1 MVLIQLLLPT
11 RVDHGGRA
19 ASELLRETHEE
30 LLKHFGG
37 ITAYVQS
44 PASGVWTSP
53 DGRLEQDRVVMVE
66 VLTERFDTAWW
77 RTYAGVLRERFA
89 QESIHVRATDVQVLD
104 A

>member
-11 RVDHGGRA
+11 RVDRGGTPVGDLLRQTHD
-19 ASELLRETHEE
+19 ELLER
-30 LLKHFGG
+30 FGG

-53 DGRLEQDRVVMVE
+53 DGHVEQDRVVMVE
-66 VLTERFDTAWW
+66 VLTETFDTAWW

-89 QESIHVRATDVQVLD
+89 QDSIHVRATDVQVLD
-104 A
+104 S